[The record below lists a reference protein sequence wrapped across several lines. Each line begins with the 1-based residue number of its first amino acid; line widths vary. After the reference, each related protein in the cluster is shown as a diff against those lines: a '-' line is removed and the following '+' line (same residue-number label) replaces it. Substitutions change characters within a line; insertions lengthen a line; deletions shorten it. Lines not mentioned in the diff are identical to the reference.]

1 MRYLVPSLTLAVL
14 ILSSPCLAQTWT
26 QIQTTNAP
34 SPRWEHAMSYDFI
47 SGRTVLFGGR
57 PQSGAFL
64 SDTWEYDGKNWTQV
78 TTTTSPPGR
87 YLSEMVYVRG
97 GLHSLL
103 FGGRGP
109 GNKDLNDTWVY
120 SSIKKTWTNVT
131 PATSPPAR
139 YNPGLAYDSHRNVVV
154 LFGGSG
160 NRSDTWEWDGSKWTQ
175 MKPTTS
181 PPGRYT
187 AMTYDPTRKR
197 VVLYGGSN
205 RANDTW
211 EYDGKTWT
219 QVITKNKP
227 TAYCC
232 VAMAYDLPRQ
242 RVVIFGG
249 FSPNNNETWEY
260 DGNNWTQIKPP
271 MSPSARRDFDN
282 MVYDSRRQRM
292 VLFGGLTNGG
302 QAADTWEYV
311 GTLPLTA
318 SPATISIATGGTQT
332 FTLNAGSQHG
342 SRPYWLFGS
351 LTGTS
356 PGVTLISAVGA
367 VTIPLVPDFYTTI
380 TIAQPNTAFLVN
392 TKGALNASGQ
402 AQASLVVPKIN
413 DQNAIGVTFYH
424 AYLVYDTSN
433 NFHLAS
439 NP

>member
-413 DQNAIGVTFYH
+413 DPWWCRRSTTRTPSA
-424 AYLVYDTSN
+424 
-433 NFHLAS
+433 
-439 NP
+439 